1 MATIEIALLSEHLD
15 ESQIEAMLSAIADET
30 TVVLD
35 SGSDEDSIVVDS
47 SIDDDLFVDFLGHL
61 DANDLDADIY
71 IPLDFEEV
79 VEIGEFKIGS
89 THALQLVLD
98 NLRDDFFVEADEDDD
113 EEEDLVGN
121 EFDVEDGEAE
131 DDDGGLDEMGTEFSD
146 GESYGHDDSSDI
158 DAKDEQL
165 RHIWKVVHRAA
176 KESIEAK
183 LALVFHT

>member
-1 MATIEIALLSEHLD
+1 M
-15 ESQIEAMLSAIADET
+15 
-30 TVVLD
+30 
-35 SGSDEDSIVVDS
+35 
-47 SIDDDLFVDFLGHL
+47 
-61 DANDLDADIY
+61 DADIY

-79 VEIGEFKIGS
+79 VKIGEFKIGS

-98 NLRDDFFVEADEDDD
+98 NLRDDFFVESDEDDD
-113 EEEDLVGN
+113 EEEEDLVGN
-121 EFDVEDGEAE
+121 EFDVEDSEGDE
-131 DDDGGLDEMGTEFSD
+131 DDAGLDDMATEFSD